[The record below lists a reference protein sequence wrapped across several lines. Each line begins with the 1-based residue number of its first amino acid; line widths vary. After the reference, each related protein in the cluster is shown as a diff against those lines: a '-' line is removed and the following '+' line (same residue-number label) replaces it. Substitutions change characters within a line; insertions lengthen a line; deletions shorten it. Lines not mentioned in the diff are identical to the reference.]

1 MNFKTCLDHMLDQLH
16 DSMYEEKRTAPEIR
30 ERGGIA
36 TQPAEYESFCTRCH
50 VMADTHPNETDC
62 PVGQIEHK
70 LRELYSRER

>member
-1 MNFKTCLDHMLDQLH
+1 
-16 DSMYEEKRTAPEIR
+16 